1 MGVKILGIE
10 YFLPV
15 KTETLLDL
23 GVNNKKKRRNRVFE
37 ATGINKRHISDNKED
52 SIQLGLKSAIK
63 ILKKFDRSKIDFLIF
78 VSQTSPYKLPSA
90 ACILQDK
97 LSLRKNIMAFDI
109 NQGCSGFIYALD
121 VAKNLMKGNKN
132 YKHGLIVLSDTYTK
146 FISKNNTSCKPIF
159 SDASS
164 SVLIKKT
171 SKEFLGSS
179 EFGTDGSGAMSL
191 KLLNNEIYMDGAKI
205 AIFSLSRIPM
215 FIKSF
220 LKNNKINNKKLKLLA
235 LHQASK
241 YVCDKIKYKLN
252 LPNKKFYFNYSRIG
266 NTVSSSIPI
275 VLKDCDKKKTI
286 KNNDTV
292 VACGFGV
299 GLSWGITQIKW
310 SKLI

>member
-10 YFLPV
+10 YFLPIN
-15 KTETLLDL
+15 TETLQDL
-23 GVNNKKKRRNRVFE
+23 SVKKKRGGVNRVFE
-37 ATGINKRHISDNKED
+37 ATGINKRHISNKNED

-63 ILKKFDRSKIDFLIF
+63 ILKKFDRKKIDFLIF

-97 LSLRKNIMAFDI
+97 LSLRKNIMAFDV
-109 NQGCSGFIYALD
+109 NQGCSGFIYALE
-121 VAKNLMKGNKN
+121 VAKNLMKGNKG
-132 YKHGLIVLSDTYTK
+132 YKYGLIVLSDTYTK
-146 FISKNNTSCKPIF
+146 FISKNNTSCRPIF

-191 KLLNNEIYMDGAKI
+191 KLSNNEIYMDGAKI

-241 YVCDKIKYKLN
+241 YVCDKIKDKLN
-252 LPNKKFYFNYSRIG
+252 MPNKKFYFNYSRIG

-275 VLKDCDKKKTI
+275 VLKDCDKRKTI

>member
-37 ATGINKRHISDNKED
+37 ATGINKRHISDKKED

-121 VAKNLMKGNKN
+121 VAKNLMKGNKS

-241 YVCDKIKYKLN
+241 YVCDKIKDKLN

>member
-1 MGVKILGIE
+1 MNVKILGIE
-10 YFLPV
+10 YYLPL

-23 GVNNKKKRRNRVFE
+23 SRSNKKKGINRIFE
-37 ATGINKRHISDNKED
+37 ATGINKRHISSKNED
-52 SIQLGLKSAIK
+52 SIQLGLKSATK
-63 ILKKFDRSKIDFLIF
+63 ILKKFDRKKIDFLIF

-97 LSLRKNIMAFDI
+97 LFLRKNIMALDI
-109 NQGCSGFIYALD
+109 NQGCSGFIYALE
-121 VAKNLMKGNKN
+121 VAKNLMKGNKS
-132 YKHGLIVLSDTYTK
+132 YKHGLIILSDTYTK

-164 SVLIKKT
+164 SILIKET
-171 SKEFLGSS
+171 NKEFLGNS

-191 KLLNNEIYMDGAKI
+191 KLTNNEIYMDGAKI

-215 FIKSF
+215 FIKNF
-220 LKNNKINNKKLKLLA
+220 LKVNKINSQKLKLLA

-241 YVCDKIKYKLN
+241 YVCDKIKDKLN
-252 LPNKKFYFNYSRIG
+252 LPDKKFYFNYSKIG

-275 VLKDCDKKKTI
+275 ILKECDKKKII
-286 KNNDTV
+286 KSNDTV

>member
-10 YFLPV
+10 YYLPT
-15 KTETLLDL
+15 KIETLLDL
-23 GVNNKKKRRNRVFE
+23 GKNNKKKGINRVFE
-37 ATGINKRHISDNKED
+37 ATGIDKRYISDKNED
-52 SIQLGLKSAIK
+52 SIQLGLKSAKK
-63 ILKKFDRSKIDFLIF
+63 ILKKFDRKKIDFLIF
-78 VSQTSPYKLPSA
+78 VSQTSPFKLPSA

-97 LSLRKNIMAFDI
+97 LSLLKNIMAFDI
-109 NQGCSGFIYALD
+109 NQGCSGFIFALD
-121 VAKNLMKGNKN
+121 VAKNLMKGNKS

-146 FISKNNTSCKPIF
+146 FISKNNSSCKPIF

-171 SKEFLGSS
+171 SKEFLGVS

-191 KLLNNEIYMDGAKI
+191 KLSNDEIYMDGAKI
-205 AIFSLSRIPM
+205 AIFSLSRIPS
-215 FIKSF
+215 FIKNF
-220 LKNNKINNKKLKLLA
+220 LKTNKINSKKLKLLA

-241 YVCDKIKYKLN
+241 YVCNKIKSKLN
-252 LPNKKFYFNYSRIG
+252 LPSTKYYFNYSKIG

-275 VLKDCDKKKTI
+275 VLKDCDKKKNI

-299 GLSWGITQIKW
+299 GLSWGITKIKW

>member
-10 YFLPV
+10 YYLPL
-15 KTETLLDL
+15 KIETLLDL
-23 GVNNKKKRRNRVFE
+23 NRGNKKKELKRVFE
-37 ATGINKRHISDNKED
+37 ATGINKRHISDKNED
-52 SIQLGLKSAIK
+52 SIQLGLKSAAK
-63 ILKKFDRSKIDFLIF
+63 ILKKFDKEKIDFLIF

-97 LSLRKNIMAFDI
+97 LSLKKNIMAFDI

-121 VAKNLMKGNKN
+121 VAKNLMNGNKS

-171 SKEFLGSS
+171 NSEFLGSS
-179 EFGTDGSGAMSL
+179 DFGTDGSGAMSL
-191 KLLNNEIYMDGAKI
+191 KLLNNEIYMDGARI
-205 AIFSLSRIPM
+205 AIFSLTRIPI
-215 FIKSF
+215 FIKNFS
-220 LKNNKINNKKLKLLA
+220 KKNKISNKKLKLLA

-241 YVCDKIKYKLN
+241 YVCEKIKKNLN
-252 LPNKKFYFNYSRIG
+252 LPNKKFYFNYSKIG

-275 VLKDCDKKKTI
+275 ILKECDKKKNI
-286 KNNDTV
+286 KNNDTI

>member
-10 YFLPV
+10 YFLPIN
-15 KTETLLDL
+15 TETLQDL
-23 GVNNKKKRRNRVFE
+23 RVKKKRGGVNRVFE
-37 ATGINKRHISDNKED
+37 ATGINKRHISNKNED

-63 ILKKFDRSKIDFLIF
+63 ILKKFDRKKIDFLIF

-97 LSLRKNIMAFDI
+97 LSLRKNIMAFDV
-109 NQGCSGFIYALD
+109 NQGCSGFIYALE
-121 VAKNLMKGNKN
+121 VAKNLMKGNKG
-132 YKHGLIVLSDTYTK
+132 YKYGLIVLSDTYTK
-146 FISKNNTSCKPIF
+146 FISKNNTSCRPIF

-191 KLLNNEIYMDGAKI
+191 KLSNNEIYMDGAKI

-241 YVCDKIKYKLN
+241 YVCDKIKNKLN

-275 VLKDCDKKKTI
+275 VLKDCDKRKTI

>member
-10 YFLPV
+10 YYIPL

-23 GVNNKKKRRNRVFE
+23 KVSDKKKGINRVYE
-37 ATGINKRHISDNKED
+37 ATGINKRHISDKKED
-52 SIQLGLKSAIK
+52 SIHLGLKSATK
-63 ILKKFDRSKIDFLIF
+63 LLKKFDKKKVDFLIF
-78 VSQTSPYKLPSA
+78 VSQTSPYKLPSG

-97 LSLRKNIMAFDI
+97 LSLRKDIMAFDI

-121 VAKNLMKGNKN
+121 VAKNLMKGNKS

-164 SVLIKKT
+164 SILIKKI

-179 EFGTDGSGAMSL
+179 DFGTDGSGAMSL
-191 KLLNNEIYMDGAKI
+191 KLSNNEIFMDGAKI
-205 AIFSLSRIPM
+205 AIFSLSRIPT

-220 LKNNKINNKKLKLLA
+220 LKKNKINNKKLKLLA

-241 YVCDKIKYKLN
+241 YVCNKIKDKLN

-275 VLKDCDKKKTI
+275 ILKDCDKKKII

>member
-10 YFLPV
+10 YYLPL

-23 GVNNKKKRRNRVFE
+23 KVSDKKKGINRVYE
-37 ATGINKRHISDNKED
+37 ATGINKRHISDKKED
-52 SIQLGLKSAIK
+52 SIHLGLKSATK
-63 ILKKFDRSKIDFLIF
+63 LLKKFDKKKVDFLIF
-78 VSQTSPYKLPSA
+78 VSQTSPYKLPSG

-97 LSLRKNIMAFDI
+97 LSLRKDIMAFDI

-121 VAKNLMKGNKN
+121 VAKNLMKGNKS

-164 SVLIKKT
+164 SILIKKI

-179 EFGTDGSGAMSL
+179 DFGTDGSGAMSL
-191 KLLNNEIYMDGAKI
+191 KLSNNEIFMDGAKI
-205 AIFSLSRIPM
+205 AIFSLSRIPT

-220 LKNNKINNKKLKLLA
+220 LKKNKINNKKLKLLA

-241 YVCDKIKYKLN
+241 YVCNKIKDKLN

-275 VLKDCDKKKTI
+275 ILKDCDKKKII

>member
-10 YFLPV
+10 YFLPIN
-15 KTETLLDL
+15 TETLKDL
-23 GVNNKKKRRNRVFE
+23 SVKKKGGGINRVFE
-37 ATGINKRHISDNKED
+37 ATGINKRHISNKNED

-63 ILKKFDRSKIDFLIF
+63 ILKKFDRKKIDFLIF

-97 LSLRKNIMAFDI
+97 LSLRKNIMAFDV
-109 NQGCSGFIYALD
+109 NQGCSGFIYALE
-121 VAKNLMKGNKN
+121 VAKNLMKGNKG
-132 YKHGLIVLSDTYTK
+132 YKYGLIVLSDTYTK
-146 FISKNNTSCKPIF
+146 FISKNNTSCRPIF

-191 KLLNNEIYMDGAKI
+191 KLSNNEIYMDGAKI

-241 YVCDKIKYKLN
+241 YVCNKIKDKLN
-252 LPNKKFYFNYSRIG
+252 LPNKKFYFNYTRIG

-275 VLKDCDKKKTI
+275 VLKDCDKRKTI

>member
-10 YFLPV
+10 YFLPIN
-15 KTETLLDL
+15 TETLQDL
-23 GVNNKKKRRNRVFE
+23 SVKKKGGGINRVFE
-37 ATGINKRHISDNKED
+37 ATGINKRHISNKNED

-63 ILKKFDRSKIDFLIF
+63 ILKKFDRKKIDFLIF

-97 LSLRKNIMAFDI
+97 LSLRKNIMAFDV
-109 NQGCSGFIYALD
+109 NQGCSGFIYALE
-121 VAKNLMKGNKN
+121 VAKNLMKGNKG
-132 YKHGLIVLSDTYTK
+132 YKYGLIVLSDTYTK
-146 FISKNNTSCKPIF
+146 FISKNNTSCRPIF

-191 KLLNNEIYMDGAKI
+191 KLSNNEIYMDGAKI

-241 YVCDKIKYKLN
+241 YVCDKIKNKLN
-252 LPNKKFYFNYSRIG
+252 LPNKKFYFNYTRIG

-275 VLKDCDKKKTI
+275 VLKDCDKRKTI

>member
-15 KTETLLDL
+15 KTESLLDL
-23 GVNNKKKRRNRVFE
+23 GLNNKKKNISRVFQ
-37 ATGINKRHISDNKED
+37 ATGINKRHISNKEED
-52 SIQLGLKSAIK
+52 SIQLGLKSALK
-63 ILKKFDRSKIDFLIF
+63 ILKKFDRKKIDFLIF
-78 VSQTSPYKLPSA
+78 VSQTSPYKLPSS

-121 VAKNLMKGNKN
+121 VAKNLMKGNKS

-164 SVLIKKT
+164 SVLVKKT
-171 SKEFLGSS
+171 KKDSLGNSD
-179 EFGTDGSGAMSL
+179 FGTDGSGAMSL

-205 AIFSLSRIPM
+205 AIFTLSRIPT
-215 FIKSF
+215 FIKNF
-220 LKNNKINNKKLKLLA
+220 LKKNKINNKKLKLLA

-241 YVCDKIKYKLN
+241 YVCDKIKAKLN
-252 LPNKKFYFNYSRIG
+252 LPNKKFFFNYSRIG

-275 VLKDCDKKKTI
+275 VLKDCDRKKTI

-299 GLSWGITQIKW
+299 GLSWGIIQIKW

>member
-37 ATGINKRHISDNKED
+37 ATGINKRHISDKKED

-191 KLLNNEIYMDGAKI
+191 KLLNNEIYMNGAKI

>member
-10 YFLPV
+10 YFLPIN
-15 KTETLLDL
+15 TETLQDL
-23 GVNNKKKRRNRVFE
+23 SVKKKGGGINRVFE
-37 ATGINKRHISDNKED
+37 ATGINKRHISNKNED

-63 ILKKFDRSKIDFLIF
+63 ILKKFDRKKIDFLIF

-97 LSLRKNIMAFDI
+97 LSLRKNIMAFDV
-109 NQGCSGFIYALD
+109 NQGCSGFIYALE
-121 VAKNLMKGNKN
+121 VAKNLMKGNKG
-132 YKHGLIVLSDTYTK
+132 YKYGLIVLSDTYTK
-146 FISKNNTSCKPIF
+146 FISKNNTSCRPIF

-191 KLLNNEIYMDGAKI
+191 KLSNNEIYMDGAKI

-241 YVCDKIKYKLN
+241 YVCNKIKDKLN
-252 LPNKKFYFNYSRIG
+252 LPNKKFYFNYTRIG

-275 VLKDCDKKKTI
+275 VLKDCDKRKTI

>member
-1 MGVKILGIE
+1 
-10 YFLPV
+10 
-15 KTETLLDL
+15 
-23 GVNNKKKRRNRVFE
+23 
-37 ATGINKRHISDNKED
+37 
-52 SIQLGLKSAIK
+52 
-63 ILKKFDRSKIDFLIF
+63 
-78 VSQTSPYKLPSA
+78 
-90 ACILQDK
+90 
-97 LSLRKNIMAFDI
+97 MAFDV
-109 NQGCSGFIYALD
+109 NQGCSGFIYALE
-121 VAKNLMKGNKN
+121 VAKNLMKGNKG
-132 YKHGLIVLSDTYTK
+132 YKYGLIVLSDTYTK
-146 FISKNNTSCKPIF
+146 FISKNNTSCRPIF

-191 KLLNNEIYMDGAKI
+191 KLSNNEIYMDGAKI

-241 YVCDKIKYKLN
+241 YVCDKIKNKLN

-275 VLKDCDKKKTI
+275 VLKDCDKRKTI

>member
-10 YFLPV
+10 YYLPA

-23 GVNNKKKRRNRVFE
+23 SKNNKKKGTDRIFK
-37 ATGINKRHISDNKED
+37 ATGINKRHISDKNED
-52 SIQLGLKSAIK
+52 SIQLGLKSATK
-63 ILKKFDRSKIDFLIF
+63 ILKKFERNKIDFLIF

-121 VAKNLMKGNKN
+121 VAKNLMSGNKN

-146 FISKNNTSCKPIF
+146 FISKDNTSCKPIF

-171 SKEFLGSS
+171 NKEFLGNS

-191 KLLNNEIYMDGAKI
+191 KLANSELHMDGSKI
-205 AIFSLSRIPM
+205 AIFSLSRIPP
-215 FIKSF
+215 FIKNF
-220 LKNNKINNKKLKLLA
+220 LKINKINSKKLKLLA

-241 YVCDKIKYKLN
+241 YVCDKIKEKLN
-252 LPNKKFYFNYSRIG
+252 LPNKKFYFNYSKIG

-275 VLKDCDKKKTI
+275 VLKNCDKNKNI

-299 GLSWGITQIKW
+299 GLSWGIIKIKW